1 MSILATVGPLL
12 KSLQPLALTLVVVI
26 VIVVLL
32 VVVTAVLGL
41 GVSRHPKLARRKS
54 PRLLWTKHKSGS
66 TGKCLVVF

>member
-41 GVSRHPKLARRKS
+41 GVSRHPKLARRS